1 MIKLKID
8 NNIKNNKMKSNQS
21 ISETDQER
29 IYIRMKRPYV
39 EIKPEPK
46 KSFFQKLSNF
56 INQEDQREEHFKWVG
71 ISMLIQAGILTPI
84 VGFVI
89 LFTGNYLF
97 FWSLNALAMYFTFIP
112 SLAGVS
118 VKIILSTF
126 LISIVFCMAIIVSA
140 IGVYIFI

>member
-1 MIKLKID
+1 
-8 NNIKNNKMKSNQS
+8 MKSSQS

-29 IYIRMKRPYV
+29 IYIRMNRPYLEV
-39 EIKPEPK
+39 KPEPK

-84 VGFVI
+84 VGLVI
-89 LFTGNYLF
+89 LSTGNYLF
-97 FWSLNALAMYFTFIP
+97 FWSLNALAMYITFIP

>member
-1 MIKLKID
+1 
-8 NNIKNNKMKSNQS
+8 MKSNQS

-29 IYIRMKRPYV
+29 IYIRMNRPYFEV
-39 EIKPEPK
+39 KPEPK

-84 VGFVI
+84 VGLVI

-97 FWSLNALAMYFTFIP
+97 FWSLNALAMYLTFIP